1 MIPTF
6 AIVPL
11 LIAAFVVLTIDHYQL
26 NPVNPVRNIRFGM
39 MASAVLMMFLQ
50 IVLGQLDLA
59 SDLSALRHLVRIRV
73 LHVLAACLGL
83 IAMRTTL
90 IAEQL
95 RTSATIRLLTRL
107 GMEVVVRIRQPPST
121 TTPVRCPLVHQTHQL
136 SARYHEPRD
145 PGRYNPGP
153 THDAAT
159 FRRRWLSPLVAL
171 PLLLG
176 TPALAQTQ
184 SAQQQSQI
192 NRLLDGL
199 KAAPSPAA
207 AAALEGTLQSLWVNQ
222 GSPSARLLMGRGLR
236 EMDAGNYAQAV
247 QSFDD
252 VVTLEPNSAEGYRQL
267 AMARYAAG
275 DTQGAIED
283 LALAVQHEPR
293 NFLAYK
299 SLSEIAAQRGDWKGA
314 YEAWQKLLALDP
326 NTPGGQD
333 KLKELQVKAFG
344 QEL

>member
-1 MIPTF
+1 M
-6 AIVPL
+6 
-11 LIAAFVVLTIDHYQL
+11 
-26 NPVNPVRNIRFGM
+26 
-39 MASAVLMMFLQ
+39 
-50 IVLGQLDLA
+50 
-59 SDLSALRHLVRIRV
+59 LRSF
-73 LHVLAACLGL
+73 
-83 IAMRTTL
+83 
-90 IAEQL
+90 IAEQH
-95 RTSATIRLLTRL
+95 RNSATLGRLTRL
-107 GMEVVVRIRQPPST
+107 GVEVVVRTRQPDSM
-121 TTPVRCPLVHQTHQL
+121 TTPMRYPHQ
-136 SARYHEPRD
+136 SSSRYREPRSGSHRPVRNGD
-145 PGRYNPGP
+145 PPARRGNPGWR
-153 THDAAT
+153 HNGAS
-159 FRRRWLSPLVAL
+159 FRGHWLLSLLALAL
-171 PLLLG
+171 PLLFT

-184 SAQQQSQI
+184 SAQQQAQV
-192 NRLLDGL
+192 NKLLDGL

-222 GSPSARLLMGRGLR
+222 GSPSVRLLMGRGLR

-252 VVTLEPNSAEGYRQL
+252 VVTLDPNSAEGYRQL

-326 NTPGGQD
+326 NSPGGQD